1 MKPLVSI
8 LILAYNA
15 EEWIADT
22 IQSAL
27 EQTWSEKEIIVVD
40 DGSTDRTLAIARQFS
55 TRGVSIVTQPN
66 EGASAA
72 RNQALSLARG
82 DYIQWLDADDFL
94 APDKV
99 ATQLAAISP
108 AFNPKVLLSSAW
120 CRFYF
125 RPRRAP
131 FIPNSL
137 WHDLSPVEW
146 MTRKLENN
154 DWMAIESWLVSRHL
168 ANAAG
173 QWDGRLSMDD
183 DGEYFSRI
191 ICAADRILFVPEA
204 KSYVRRANLGS
215 LSNSFY
221 SPGKL
226 ASQYRS
232 MTLQIARLRGL
243 EDSPRVRT
251 ACLAYLQRWLICFY
265 PEHEKIVSESQAL
278 AAELGGQLDTPALSW
293 KYALLQRLFGWT
305 VAKKASFTL
314 PKAKTWCIRE
324 WDKLLSHASR

>member
-8 LILAYNA
+8 LIPAYNA

-27 EQTWSEKEIIVVD
+27 GQTWSEKEIIVVD

-120 CRFYF
+120 CRFY
-125 RPRRAP
+125 
-131 FIPNSL
+131 L
-137 WHDLSPVEW
+137 
-146 MTRKLENN
+146 
-154 DWMAIESWLVSRHL
+154 
-168 ANAAG
+168 
-173 QWDGRLSMDD
+173 
-183 DGEYFSRI
+183 
-191 ICAADRILFVPEA
+191 
-204 KSYVRRANLGS
+204 
-215 LSNSFY
+215 
-221 SPGKL
+221 
-226 ASQYRS
+226 
-232 MTLQIARLRGL
+232 
-243 EDSPRVRT
+243 
-251 ACLAYLQRWLICFY
+251 
-265 PEHEKIVSESQAL
+265 
-278 AAELGGQLDTPALSW
+278 
-293 KYALLQRLFGWT
+293 
-305 VAKKASFTL
+305 
-314 PKAKTWCIRE
+314 
-324 WDKLLSHASR
+324 